1 MLEILT
7 YPNPILTQKCKPVSD
22 PTSLEIKQF
31 ISDLTQS
38 MRAHEHGL
46 AIAAPQVGKLLR
58 IFVVEINHE
67 LMTFIN
73 PEIQKLSGKEI
84 RAEEGCLSFP
94 GKYMPIIRSNKVKVK
109 YTDASGQKQI
119 MKADGLLARAIQHEN
134 DHLDGVLFTERAK
147 EIELQPESIL

>member
-7 YPNPILTQKCKPVSD
+7 YPNPILTQKCKPVGD

-38 MRAHEHGL
+38 MRAHEYGL
-46 AIAAPQVGKLLR
+46 AVAAPQVGKLLR

-73 PEIQKLSGKEI
+73 PEIQKLSGKEV

-94 GKYMPIIRSNKVKVK
+94 GKYLPVIRLNKVKVK

-119 MKADGLLARAIQHEN
+119 MKAEGLLARAIQHEN

-147 EIELQPESIL
+147 ESELQPKVTN